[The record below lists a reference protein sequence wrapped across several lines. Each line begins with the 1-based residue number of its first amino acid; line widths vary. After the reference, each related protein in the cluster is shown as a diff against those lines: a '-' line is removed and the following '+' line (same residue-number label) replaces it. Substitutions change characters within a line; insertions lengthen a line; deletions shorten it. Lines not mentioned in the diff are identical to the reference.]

1 MHKTVYISDSFLG
14 LREDELLDSQV
25 GNILHLQNCFIRIL
39 FQFSFLPAMCESCH
53 FISSPLE
60 LNIFMFK
67 SLLILFPMEVQS
79 FFFFLNYKHFSSF
92 RILWIFIIGHTFKN
106 KIYIILFYARSF
118 KRLCSQSH
126 WFFPLWL
133 LLLKESFI
141 QTAEEYSVFNSLMFS
156 IFHFFEILS
165 VSVIFMNYILGAFK
179 IIFFIKFETGL
190 Y

>member
-1 MHKTVYISDSFLG
+1 MHKTVHISDSFLG
-14 LREDELLDSQV
+14 LREDDLLISQV

-39 FQFSFLPAMCESCH
+39 FQFSFLPAMCESFH
-53 FISSPLE
+53 FISSLLE

-67 SLLILFPMEVQS
+67 SLLIFFPWKCRG
-79 FFFFLNYKHFSSF
+79 FFFYYKHFSSF
-92 RILWIFIIGHTFKN
+92 RTLWIFILGHTFKN

-118 KRLCSQSH
+118 KCLCSQSH

-141 QTAEEYSVFNSLMFS
+141 QTAEEYSVFNSLMFP

-165 VSVIFMNYILGAFK
+165 VSNLYSW
-179 IIFFIKFETGL
+179 IIF
-190 Y
+190 